1 MVEKRTERFRII
13 KRKAPEKENFFGKK
27 GVALFGAGPR

>member
-13 KRKAPEKENFFGKK
+13 KRKAPEKEKVFGKK
-27 GVALFGAGPR
+27 WAARSRAGRR